1 MTSKFNMTTATVT
14 DLVNTLGVQRTVANA
29 IDSAKP
35 KSLHE
40 LLAVRGMSQ
49 EIIDELDSSVEIIYY
64 EDSRNDSPLKPESNP
79 ALISQTHDHLPLA
92 ADSTERMLRH
102 LLDRQEEASR
112 QQEEWRRYVDQR
124 QNETNQVLLEML
136 RKLTG
141 SVAEPPADPPTV
153 VNPVITEASDEEGKG
168 TLCIAKNASEKVRL
182 GGELRDYVPDD
193 NLAQRHTGNVRDEI
207 NVDIAQTAD
216 TYPHSVMNSPSSS
229 QQQEFTSMPKL
240 QNVYDTCVVDG
251 VYQPSMSQSKK
262 IIQNGLDLSGIQHV
276 DGKVIVDGV
285 IRRPSIAPHQN
296 PANRQ
301 SRQNPAN
308 MPTRQIPAN
317 MPIRQIPETMPIR
330 KNVPRQA
337 DMYCEDDL
345 ANDHHEYPQP
355 HVRPP
360 MAQGPT
366 TANMPPP
373 HNTYVQ
379 GRPVD
384 KHWEIGTHNEL
395 FGPSNA
401 QVRPPRAPGPAQRD
415 HIPWE
420 TAVNTSQ
427 QVAHFNPIVDRQCS
441 PYPYNVSHSTRR
453 PPLPPMVDN
462 FDNSMSPLS
471 DMERLEHDAVHWGK
485 KLSHL
490 PKFDGNNWQ
499 AFITVFERH
508 VDRHNL
514 PTLLRLDL
522 LEMKLTG
529 RAFQAYGSLAGSI
542 STYEG
547 LKEFL
552 QGRFGCRIT
561 AQIRRSELFNIKQK
575 SDESLVDYSSRVK
588 FVAGEGYPDIPVQQ
602 RAELEVNAFLQGCYD
617 KTLAERVMQNTYDDL
632 ESALN
637 AMVRVVQNARI
648 FKSHSAD
655 QAKAVRMM
663 TPVNEIDQEEIQIS
677 RVENSYRLESNVEGL
692 RRDVSYLVNNMFPR
706 NNGRYN
712 ADFNTRPSPQFNR
725 YGGGNRNT
733 QSPVNTHPRFDPG
746 NRDTQTRPNPPHR
759 LDPGNRNFQAP
770 PRQLNSFQSGCYDNN
785 QSVTKTPMDSKL
797 SYQPNNRSMNPDTRD
812 KPPQQHTTT
821 NPSQNTFNNNGPR
834 PNSQRYTVK
843 AVTDPTDPISPSRED
858 EAVTSEFQEFEEYT
872 CTPCDEEDNEYFTAD
887 VEEEGIEYPQ
897 GSLNY

>member
-1 MTSKFNMTTATVT
+1 MTSKFNMTTAIVT

-79 ALISQTHDHLPLA
+79 AFISQTHDHLPLA

-285 IRRPSIAPHQN
+285 IRRPSSAPPPKPSKQAV
-296 PANRQ
+296 PLK
-301 SRQNPAN
+301 NPAN

-317 MPIRQIPETMPIR
+317 MPTRQIPETMPIR

-360 MAQGPT
+360 MAQGPKI
-366 TANMPPP
+366 ANMPLP

-395 FGPSNA
+395 FGPANV
-401 QVRPPRAPGPAQRD
+401 QVQPSRVPGPAQHD

-427 QVAHFNPIVDRQCS
+427 QVAHFNPNVDRQCS

-453 PPLPPMVDN
+453 PP
-462 FDNSMSPLS
+462 
-471 DMERLEHDAVHWGK
+471 
-485 KLSHL
+485 
-490 PKFDGNNWQ
+490 
-499 AFITVFERH
+499 
-508 VDRHNL
+508 
-514 PTLLRLDL
+514 PT
-522 LEMKLTG
+522 
-529 RAFQAYGSLAGSI
+529 
-542 STYEG
+542 
-547 LKEFL
+547 
-552 QGRFGCRIT
+552 
-561 AQIRRSELFNIKQK
+561 
-575 SDESLVDYSSRVK
+575 
-588 FVAGEGYPDIPVQQ
+588 P
-602 RAELEVNAFLQGCYD
+602 
-617 KTLAERVMQNTYDDL
+617 
-632 ESALN
+632 
-637 AMVRVVQNARI
+637 
-648 FKSHSAD
+648 
-655 QAKAVRMM
+655 
-663 TPVNEIDQEEIQIS
+663 
-677 RVENSYRLESNVEGL
+677 
-692 RRDVSYLVNNMFPR
+692 
-706 NNGRYN
+706 
-712 ADFNTRPSPQFNR
+712 
-725 YGGGNRNT
+725 YGG
-733 QSPVNTHPRFDPG
+733 
-746 NRDTQTRPNPPHR
+746 
-759 LDPGNRNFQAP
+759 
-770 PRQLNSFQSGCYDNN
+770 
-785 QSVTKTPMDSKL
+785 
-797 SYQPNNRSMNPDTRD
+797 
-812 KPPQQHTTT
+812 
-821 NPSQNTFNNNGPR
+821 
-834 PNSQRYTVK
+834 
-843 AVTDPTDPISPSRED
+843 
-858 EAVTSEFQEFEEYT
+858 
-872 CTPCDEEDNEYFTAD
+872 
-887 VEEEGIEYPQ
+887 
-897 GSLNY
+897 